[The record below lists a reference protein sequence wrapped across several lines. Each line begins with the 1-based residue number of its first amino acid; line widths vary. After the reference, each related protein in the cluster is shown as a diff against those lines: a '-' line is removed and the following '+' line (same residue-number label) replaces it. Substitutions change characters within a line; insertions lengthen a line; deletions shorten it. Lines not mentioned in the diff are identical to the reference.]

1 MRIIRPTSNYG
12 GVMNSSRQTQLA
24 MVEAIRHG
32 ISIDEVARV
41 FGVKRRTVIDVIRR
55 VAQDLPEPSEDN
67 SNAPKDGAEE
77 SSR

>member
-1 MRIIRPTSNYG
+1 
-12 GVMNSSRQTQLA
+12 MNSSRQTQLA

-55 VAQDLPEPSEDN
+55 VAQDLPEPED
-67 SNAPKDGAEE
+67 STLDAPENGAEE
-77 SSR
+77 NSK